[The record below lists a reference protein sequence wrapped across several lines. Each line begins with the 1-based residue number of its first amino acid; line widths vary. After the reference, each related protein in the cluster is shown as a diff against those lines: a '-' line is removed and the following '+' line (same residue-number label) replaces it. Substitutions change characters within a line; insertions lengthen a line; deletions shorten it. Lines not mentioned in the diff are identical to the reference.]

1 MSRADKQE
9 HLIDVAIDLFNKHGY
24 HATGVDRIME
34 ATGISKA
41 TLYRHFNTKDDLIVA
56 ALAKIDEGARE
67 EMRTFVENA
76 SADPRERLLA
86 TFGQLE
92 IWLEDQSFAGCP
104 FMAAASEFG
113 DDPNIVLQQV
123 QMHKRLYLAFFEE
136 LTRAA
141 KIPDPKTVA
150 RQFVMLHEGAVAFA
164 QVLGAKGVA
173 ATARKAA
180 EVILNGTPALAGM
193 ASQTSAS

>member
-1 MSRADKQE
+1 MSRADKRE
-9 HLIDVAIDLFNKHGY
+9 HLIDVAIDLFNRHGY

-56 ALAKIDEGARE
+56 ALAKIDEAACE

-180 EVILNGTPALAGM
+180 EVILDTAHPAAEQRAHLA
-193 ASQTSAS
+193 

>member
-56 ALAKIDEGARE
+56 ALAKIDEAARE

-180 EVILNGTPALAGM
+180 EVILDTAHPAAEQRAHLA
-193 ASQTSAS
+193 